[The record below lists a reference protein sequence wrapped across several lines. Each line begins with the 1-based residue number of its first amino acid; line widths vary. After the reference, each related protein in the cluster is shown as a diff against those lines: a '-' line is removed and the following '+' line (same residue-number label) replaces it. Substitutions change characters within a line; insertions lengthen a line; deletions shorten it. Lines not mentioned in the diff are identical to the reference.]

1 MERNLKG
8 FVKFANGGTSVQEW
22 IERYVNPQELRGDG
36 EIMVTYGRGAGK
48 DKIKEWQACFVFTP
62 KQARGANGVM
72 LIDFKG
78 IANFFFIMEDF
89 VNGYL
94 KEDIAFYPV
103 GTPINQITAHSFCC
117 TCMIG

>member
-1 MERNLKG
+1 
-8 FVKFANGGTSVQEW
+8 
-22 IERYVNPQELRGDG
+22 
-36 EIMVTYGRGAGK
+36 MVTYGRGAGK

-103 GTPINQITAHSFCC
+103 GTPIN
-117 TCMIG
+117 